1 MRLKHVHISD
11 YKNLRNF
18 DITFDSDNC
27 LDVFVGKNGS
37 GKSNFFEALIEIFR
51 HLNELSSGGKDIDFG
66 YRITYEINGVS
77 TSIEWTSSKLKINGR
92 ERKTLGRTTPLPD
105 NVLIYYSG
113 HNDTVSKLI
122 VDYQEA
128 FQSRIKGADFSDS
141 RYFLGIGA
149 DYKQLLLTVSLLRTE
164 DSSCRRFICQKL
176 GIAETGTELRLVLKR
191 PYYARSSEYDV
202 LNNDDTDKFWKADG
216 ITRVFL
222 NQLVDCAAAAPTNG
236 RVRTEGYVSSSDK
249 YILYLDPAK
258 IAVKFQAE
266 PAHELFNRFDNLKV
280 LEMLEDL
287 SIPLKLT
294 NGEEADTSFF
304 SDGQFQS
311 VYIFAITELF
321 KERHCLTLLDE
332 PDSFLHPEWQHEF
345 LSQIFE
351 ISEAAAQTNHTLL
364 SSHSASTISSSEE
377 SLISL
382 FEIDGTTVK
391 VSRAPKDTVITSLSA
406 GLITF
411 SESEARL
418 SIHQLLSS
426 VDGPVLFTE
435 GISDDLILE
444 TAWKKLYPAEKAPFA
459 IQNAFCCSF
468 LGNLLR
474 RGDLHVNHPGRV
486 FLGLFDFDDAYNEWK
501 GCKGEVLETDPSKCL
516 ARKLP
521 DKESYA
527 MLLPVPR
534 SGAIRSQVIND
545 LTGSHYE
552 DRSRLSME
560 LLFHG
565 VDSLSRFFELD
576 PTQPGGIIRFVG
588 DKVRFAKEVV
598 PSVPAEHFA
607 IFEHIFDFVKSKCT
621 YTVPAMS
628 AATS

>member
-18 DITFDSDNC
+18 DITFDSDNS
-27 LDVFVGKNGS
+27 LEVFVGKNGS

-66 YRITYEINGVS
+66 YRITYEINGAS

-141 RYFLGIGA
+141 RYFLGICA

-216 ITRVFL
+216 ITKVFL
-222 NQLVDCAAAAPTNG
+222 SQLVDCTAAAPTNG

-266 PAHELFNRFDNLKV
+266 PAHELFNRFDSLKV
-280 LEMLEDL
+280 LEMLEDI
-287 SIPLKLT
+287 SIPIKLT
-294 NGEEADTSFF
+294 NGEEANTSFF

-311 VYIFAITELF
+311 VYLFAITELF

-345 LSQIFE
+345 LSQILE
-351 ISEAAAQTNHTLL
+351 ISDDAAQTNHTLL
-364 SSHSASTISSSEE
+364 SSHSASTISSCDE
-377 SLISL
+377 SQISL
-382 FEIDGTTVK
+382 FEIDGNSVK
-391 VSRAPKDTVITSLSA
+391 VSKAPKSQVITSLSA

-418 SIHQLLSS
+418 NIQHVLSNTT
-426 VDGPVLFTE
+426 GPVLFTE
-435 GISDDLILE
+435 GITDEIILE
-444 TAWKKLYPAEKAPFA
+444 TAWSKLFPGMHRHFE
-459 IQNAFCCSF
+459 IQNAFDCKF
-468 LGNLLR
+468 LSNLLR
-474 RGDLHVNHPGRV
+474 RDDFYSNHPGRK
-486 FLGLFDFDDAYNEWK
+486 FFGLFDFDEAYNQWNGINGDIIEN
-501 GCKGEVLETDPSKCL
+501 DPGRCL
-516 ARKLP
+516 AKKRANN
-521 DKESYA
+521 EGYA
-527 MLLPVPR
+527 LLLPVPAGL
-534 SGAIRSQVIND
+534 SIKNQVLNSSTGGTFRHNSL
-545 LTGSHYE
+545 LTI
-552 DRSRLSME
+552 E
-560 LLFHG
+560 LLFHDVPG
-565 VDSLSRFFELD
+565 LESYFGIDAERTDGFRKFVGNKVNFAKQTVPSLEPSCFSFFE
-576 PTQPGGIIRFVG
+576 P
-588 DKVRFAKEVV
+588 
-598 PSVPAEHFA
+598 
-607 IFEHIFDFVKSKCT
+607 IFGFLASRT
-621 YTVPAMS
+621 GA
-628 AATS
+628 